1 MPIRASPSICL
12 SPLFLWIRRG
22 QFCVVL
28 VDLKN
33 KSVLDPNLISVSI
46 PDNMKSKIK
55 FGFSTLLAMAI
66 SMNFALAQQS
76 NAPEKPITSNTS
88 AEYQTLKKDWD
99 NFQTKVEAKKVKPEQ
114 KPVLETEYNG
124 LIERVEDLC
133 EGIKPATPNK
143 TPVKVLTSAATPAGK
158 PKKEQGTALK

>member
-1 MPIRASPSICL
+1 MPNRASPSICL
-12 SPLFLWIRRG
+12 APLFLWIRRG

-28 VDLKN
+28 ADLKN

-55 FGFSTLLAMAI
+55 FGFSTLLALAI
-66 SMNFALAQQS
+66 SMNFAFAQQS
-76 NAPEKPITSNTS
+76 NAPEKPITNNTS

-99 NFQTKVEAKKVKPEQ
+99 NFQTKVEAKKVKSEQ

-133 EGIKPATPNK
+133 EGIKPATPGK
-143 TPVKVLTSAATPAGK
+143 TPVKVLTSATAPAEK
-158 PKKEQGTALK
+158 PKKEQGAALK